1 MYKKIM
7 IGLTTLVV
15 FNGYVLMEVFDYY
28 DSLYSNRIISYENKI
43 KKLEEVVDEFK
54 LEGLDVTVTMYHPTT
69 EQTDS
74 TPDVLADGTRIRVH
88 SASDYKFVAV
98 SRNLLKKHGGWL
110 DYGDFILL
118 RGTSGKD
125 GVYQVKD
132 TMNRRFV
139 NRIDIL
145 ESPGTEPYKFDNAK
159 ILKTSIETDF
169 TFINN

>member
-1 MYKKIM
+1 M